1 MMKNLWKISIV
12 LLALVAIA
20 LLIPIVSVDAQGGGP
35 PLIPH
40 PLDSAHTD
48 CVTCHSTGLAG
59 APKYPADHTG
69 RTNDM
74 CRMCHQPGSASTSGS
89 PTAAPVGAG
98 TPQPTTNP
106 AGGPPKIPHPLQ
118 NRDNCLAC
126 HQTGV
131 GGAPK
136 VPADHAGRT
145 IDMCQGCHQPATAS
159 EPPIVV
165 PTIVPHTAAAS
176 KTQDSCVTCHNTLS
190 GQTGQ
195 VAKDWTSSVHAE
207 QGVSC
212 VDCHGGDATKSDKDA
227 AHAVS
232 AGFMGVPKLVD
243 IPALCASCHSRVEAM
258 RQYDIPTDQYAQYQ
272 TSVHGQK
279 LAQGDTKV
287 ATCATCHDAH
297 ATKKVDDPT
306 AKVYP
311 LNVPA
316 LCATCHANAEYMKGY
331 NIPTNQYDL
340 YVKSVHGQALLVNQD
355 TRAPSCATCH
365 GTHGAAPPGFS
376 EVANVCGSCH
386 TATQQYYLQ
395 SAHAKD
401 IPGAPQCVTCHGRYD
416 VMTPTDDMFHGTDTR
431 QCGSCH
437 PANSPQAAAVQK
449 LSDDITGAAK
459 SVSDAEAAIKRAQA
473 AALIIAPEEAN
484 LAQAKTNLITA
495 RAAQHTLNE
504 ATVKEQTDAA
514 TKIAKGIVDD
524 ADKATRDEAFRR
536 QVMGIGLVI
545 MVLAI
550 LSLYVIRR
558 ELYKQLPPE

>member
-1 MMKNLWKISIV
+1 MMKNFLKISVVLIALAAIV
-12 LLALVAIA
+12 LL
-20 LLIPIVSVDAQGGGP
+20 IPSVSVNAQGGGP

-40 PLDSAHTD
+40 SLEGRSD

-74 CRMCHQPGSASTSGS
+74 CQGCHKPGPTSTSAS
-89 PTAAPVGAG
+89 PTTPPVGAG
-98 TPQPTTNP
+98 TPQPTKP
-106 AGGPPKIPHPLQ
+106 AAGGPPKIPHPLQ
-118 NRDNCLAC
+118 NRENCLAC

-136 VPADHAGRT
+136 VPSDHAGRT
-145 IDMCQGCHQPATAS
+145 IATCKGCHPPATS
-159 EPPIVV
+159 NEPPVIV
-165 PTIVPHTAAAS
+165 PTAIPHTSAAS
-176 KTQDSCVTCHNTLS
+176 PTQDSCVTCHNSQS
-190 GQTGQ
+190 GNTGQ
-195 VAKDWTSSVHAE
+195 VAKDWASSVHAE
-207 QGVSC
+207 RGVSC
-212 VDCHGGDATKSDKDA
+212 VNCHGGDATKSDKES
-227 AHAVS
+227 AHATS
-232 AGFMGVPKLVD
+232 AGFVGVPKIVD
-243 IPALCASCHSRVEAM
+243 IPALCASCHSNVDAM
-258 RQYDIPTDQYAQYQ
+258 RQYDLPTDQYAKYQ

-297 ATKKVDDPT
+297 GTKRTDDPT

-340 YVKSVHGQALLVNQD
+340 YVKSVHGQALLVKQD

-365 GTHGAAPPGFS
+365 GTHGAAPPGFD

-386 TATQQYYLQ
+386 TATQDYYLQ
-395 SAHAKD
+395 SAHASNQ
-401 IPGAPQCVTCHGRYD
+401 PGTPKCVTCHGRYD
-416 VMTPTDDMFHGTDTR
+416 VMTPTDDMFHGTETR

-437 PANSPQAAAVQK
+437 PDSSPQAAAVKK
-449 LSDDITGAAK
+449 LYDDITGAAK
-459 SVSDAEAAIKRAQA
+459 SVDDAEAAIKRAQA
-473 AALIIAPEEAN
+473 AALIIAPEEAK
-484 LAQAKTNLITA
+484 LAEAKTNLITA
-495 RAAQHTLNE
+495 RAAQHTLSE
-504 ATVKEQTDAA
+504 TVVKEKTDAA
-514 TKIAKGIVDD
+514 NKIAKGIVDD

-558 ELYKQLPPE
+558 ELYKQLPPK